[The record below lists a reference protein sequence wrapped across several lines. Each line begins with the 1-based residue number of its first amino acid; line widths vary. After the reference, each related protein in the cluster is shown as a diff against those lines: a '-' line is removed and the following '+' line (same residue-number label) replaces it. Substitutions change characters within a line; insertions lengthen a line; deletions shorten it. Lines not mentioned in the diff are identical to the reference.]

1 MNQIK
6 EIISFFDPGKD
17 LKDEQN
23 INLLLDTSQEQNTTI
38 SLPIQ
43 NDISSN
49 KNSDKDINHTDKT
62 KIDNTISIFH
72 LVKDPKGIEDVSSLV
87 YISHDQNSKNP
98 LSQVSNLIPK
108 INPYKYMQDTDAYY
122 YSFFDYGEF
131 TNQNLNISLKHI
143 SKIIEYFSKGDK
155 QKN

>member
-6 EIISFFDPGKD
+6 EIISFFDQGKD

-49 KNSDKDINHTDKT
+49 KNSDKDINPTDKT
-62 KIDNTISIFH
+62 KIDNIISIFH
-72 LVKDPKGIEDVSSLV
+72 LVKDPKGIEDVTSLV

-98 LSQVSNLIPK
+98 LSQNSKFIPK
-108 INPYKYMQDTDAYY
+108 INPYKYLQILIPTIVHFLIMV
-122 YSFFDYGEF
+122 
-131 TNQNLNISLKHI
+131 NLSTKT
-143 SKIIEYFSKGDK
+143 
-155 QKN
+155 